1 MVGPAFKPG
10 DNTLEDAPEDPFE
23 DVPEGDLEDAGL
35 GSIGFMSFELFI
47 MSRSVRRTV
56 CFPKSWPAF
65 ANPMFNRRSL
75 N

>member
-23 DVPEGDLEDAGL
+23 DVPEDDLEDAGL

-65 ANPMFNRRSL
+65 ASPMFNRRSL